1 MPQFDLKFEANDGT
15 VLSFDLFPLA
25 GMAPAPVVVCIHG
38 GGWISG
44 EPSMMHEVAESLNRM
59 GFSAVCP
66 QYRLAPLHTYPT
78 PIEDIQACIRHLRAN
93 SNELQID
100 SGAIGVLG
108 NSAGGYLAAMCGLQD
123 SPIRGISSRANCV
136 VDISGITDLSEPDDS
151 HFPISMSF
159 LEQFMGCSHVGNE
172 EKWTEASPISHTD
185 SAIVPFLIIHGE
197 SDEIVP
203 IAQSQALA
211 GKLFGA
217 GADIEFHS
225 LPGEG
230 HSFSYPGWLKVES
243 LFEEFLRKSLRHEHV
258 A

>member
-1 MPQFDLKFEANDGT
+1 MPQFDLNFEADDGT
-15 VLSFDLFPLA
+15 VLCFDLFPLS
-25 GMAPAPVVVCIHG
+25 GITDAPVVVCIHG

-66 QYRLAPLHTYPT
+66 QYRLAPLHPYPT
-78 PIEDIQACIRHLRAN
+78 PIEDLQAFIRHLRRN
-93 SNELQID
+93 SRDLQID
-100 SGAIGVLG
+100 PHAIGILG

-123 SPIRGISSRANCV
+123 SQTNGVSSRANCV
-136 VDISGITDLSEPDDS
+136 VDICGIADLSEPDDS
-151 HFPISMSF
+151 HYPISMSF

-172 EKWTEASPISHTD
+172 EIWIEASPVSYAE
-185 SAIVPFLIIHGE
+185 SAKVPFLIIHGE
-197 SDEIVP
+197 EDEIVP
-203 IAQSQALA
+203 ITQSQALA
-211 GKLFGA
+211 GKLFAA
-217 GADIEFHS
+217 GADVEFHS

-230 HSFSYPGWLKVES
+230 HSFTYPGWLKVES